1 MKEFILYAE
10 VREMLTRVYYI
21 EAENREEAEEMIH
34 DGAVDYGK
42 EYPDESDILSIK
54 SYEETFGEKPGTAI
68 VLHATK
74 KVESCQT

>member
-34 DGAVDYGK
+34 D
-42 EYPDESDILSIK
+42 EL
-54 SYEETFGEKPGTAI
+54 
-68 VLHATK
+68 
-74 KVESCQT
+74 